1 MAVKGE
7 QVLVLACLLAIF
19 LNHSIFVSCQT
30 SPLSTETTTNDVTTT
45 GAQTTIEETTVT
57 TEAATTQAP
66 TTTTT
71 QLPTLPPTVVASVTD
86 IAPCPC
92 DLTGNACDVNC
103 CCDLDCTS
111 DDREV
116 FSGCVESS
124 GNVDDRIC
132 VQKEILLL
140 ENAPFPKNYTQD
152 GLFCIYFD
160 NYDERNYYNIP
171 SLITDTTIFGNY
183 VSKYAGYNYATQQT
197 GQSTINNFYK
207 VGDPVYIVYQSLTT
221 GFLGL
226 PSSLTS
232 TGCSNSPLA
241 YLKDETSSCVRQF
254 TTLDQTTCESTSLSA
269 LSYYTGFRLVTTP
282 YLFTY
287 IVNGTVITTTTQS
300 TTVTTTT
307 PSPPVSTDN
316 STAAV
321 TVPTTTT
328 TAATTTTDTN
338 ITTTVTIVT
347 TELPTTV
354 APSPIDL
361 YNNTY
366 TIDIGLSTVQ
376 CRDSA
381 GNNITCTFP
390 TGSVPAPTYNTVTS
404 TCQNVVTQ
412 VEYEMTYDG
421 TNGIST
427 ADVKFVLQDITTTNL
442 PLSQTFTSKFTGV
455 NDVNVTE
462 RSGNPGYIVGKPVR
476 AGIRYINE
484 SFGNRNIIVENGY
497 DLSLVK
503 SSATGTCLT
512 DVGNRVQ
519 VNFGQEMRSGC
530 LISFNLGPTTMADDC
545 IAMQQM
551 INVALEGSDDY
562 VNVEPIKNRY
572 VATFGNSE
580 PEQTGDWVPI
590 LQFPAGTTGASPVQN
605 LDGPS
610 CQLSMGMHIQVVYSS
625 LGSKA
630 NPQAK
635 ILGVAFIYEKLQT
648 ITYTCSGST
657 CQPGNANVDQSFEI
671 SQSVSFVDV
680 SAPAT
685 GAVGDAPIFIA
696 KIPNDF
702 FYPFGTGTGSSIR
715 LAGPYLFCIALLTII
730 VNTVFV

>member
-1 MAVKGE
+1 MAAKGE
-7 QVLVLACLLAIF
+7 QVLVLACLLTIF

-30 SPLSTETTTNDVTTT
+30 SPLSIETTTNDVTTT
-45 GAQTTIEETTVT
+45 GAQTTVEETTVT

-111 DDREV
+111 ADREV

-160 NYDERNYYNIP
+160 NYDKRNYYNIP
-171 SLITDTTIFGNY
+171 SLITDTTIFENY

-197 GQSTINNFYK
+197 GQSAINNFYK

-254 TTLDQTTCESTSLSA
+254 TTLDQTTCESTTSLSA

-287 IVNGTVITTTTQS
+287 IVNGTVITTTTQP

-307 PSPPVSTDN
+307 PSPP
-316 STAAV
+316 
-321 TVPTTTT
+321 
-328 TAATTTTDTN
+328 
-338 ITTTVTIVT
+338 
-347 TELPTTV
+347 V

-381 GNNITCTFP
+381 GNNITCPFP
-390 TGSVPAPTYNTVTS
+390 TGSVPAPTYNTGTS

-412 VEYEMTYDG
+412 VKYEMTYDG

-427 ADVKFVLQDITTTNL
+427 ADVRFVLQDITTTNL
-442 PLSQTFTSKFTGV
+442 PLFQTFTSKFTGV

-512 DVGNRVQ
+512 DAGNRVQ

-530 LISFNLGPTTMADDC
+530 LIRFNLGMTTMADYC
-545 IAMQQM
+545 TAMQQI

-562 VNVEPIKNRY
+562 VNTEPIKNRY

-648 ITYTCSGST
+648 ITYTCSGSS

-702 FYPFGTGTGSSIR
+702 FYPFGTGAGSSIR

-730 VNTVFV
+730 ANAVFV

>member
-1 MAVKGE
+1 MIGPSN
-7 QVLVLACLLAIF
+7 LV
-19 LNHSIFVSCQT
+19 
-30 SPLSTETTTNDVTTT
+30 
-45 GAQTTIEETTVT
+45 
-57 TEAATTQAP
+57 
-66 TTTTT
+66 
-71 QLPTLPPTVVASVTD
+71 
-86 IAPCPC
+86 
-92 DLTGNACDVNC
+92 
-103 CCDLDCTS
+103 
-111 DDREV
+111 
-116 FSGCVESS
+116 
-124 GNVDDRIC
+124 
-132 VQKEILLL
+132 
-140 ENAPFPKNYTQD
+140 
-152 GLFCIYFD
+152 
-160 NYDERNYYNIP
+160 YDERNYYNIP
-171 SLITDTTIFGNY
+171 SLITDTTIFENY
-183 VSKYAGYNYATQQT
+183 VSKYAGYNYASQQT

-254 TTLDQTTCESTSLSA
+254 TTFDRAACESTTSLSA

-316 STAAV
+316 STSAV

-328 TAATTTTDTN
+328 TAATT
-338 ITTTVTIVT
+338 
-347 TELPTTV
+347 TTV

-412 VEYEMTYDG
+412 V
-421 TNGIST
+421 
-427 ADVKFVLQDITTTNL
+427 
-442 PLSQTFTSKFTGV
+442 

-503 SSATGTCLT
+503 SSAAGTCLT
-512 DVGNRVQ
+512 DAGNRVQ

-530 LISFNLGPTTMADDC
+530 LIRFNLDTTTMSADYC
-545 IAMQQM
+545 TAMQQI

-605 LDGPS
+605 LDGLS

-635 ILGVAFIYEKLQT
+635 ILGVAFIYEKPQT
-648 ITYTCSGST
+648 ITYTCSGSS

-696 KIPNDF
+696 KVPNDF
-702 FYPFGTGTGSSIR
+702 FYPFGTGSGSSIR
-715 LAGPYLFCIALLTII
+715 LAGPYLFCIALLTVI
-730 VNTVFV
+730 VNTLFV

>member
-1 MAVKGE
+1 MFA
-7 QVLVLACLLAIF
+7 F
-19 LNHSIFVSCQT
+19 DS
-30 SPLSTETTTNDVTTT
+30 
-45 GAQTTIEETTVT
+45 
-57 TEAATTQAP
+57 
-66 TTTTT
+66 
-71 QLPTLPPTVVASVTD
+71 
-86 IAPCPC
+86 
-92 DLTGNACDVNC
+92 
-103 CCDLDCTS
+103 
-111 DDREV
+111 
-116 FSGCVESS
+116 
-124 GNVDDRIC
+124 VDDRLC
-132 VQKEILLL
+132 VQEEILLL

-160 NYDERNYYNIP
+160 NYNKRNYYNIP
-171 SLITDTTIFGNY
+171 SLITDTTTFENY
-183 VSKYAGYNYATQQT
+183 VNKYAGYTYATEQT

-207 VGDPVYIVYQSLTT
+207 VGDPVYIVYQSLAT

-232 TGCSNSPLA
+232 TGCSNSPVA

-254 TTLDQTTCESTSLSA
+254 TTLNQTTCESTTSFSA
-269 LSYYTGFRLVTTP
+269 PSYYTGFRVVTTP

-328 TAATTTTDTN
+328 GAATTTTDTN

-347 TELPTTV
+347 TEPPTTV
-354 APSPIDL
+354 APFEIDL

-376 CRDSA
+376 CRDST
-381 GNNITCTFP
+381 GNNITCNFP
-390 TGSVPAPTYNTVTS
+390 TGSVPAPTYNTSTA

-412 VEYEMTYDG
+412 VEYEITHDG

-427 ADVKFVLQDITTTNL
+427 ADVKFVLQDITTSNL

-484 SFGNRNIIVENGY
+484 SFGNRMIIVENGY

-512 DVGNRVQ
+512 DAGNRVQ

-530 LISFNLGPTTMADDC
+530 LIRFNLDTVTVAEYC
-545 IAMQQM
+545 NAMQQA
-551 INVALEGSDDY
+551 INIALEGSSDY

-590 LQFPAGTTGASPVQN
+590 LQFPAGTTTSSQS

-610 CQLSMGMHIQVVYSS
+610 CQLSMGMHIQIVYSN

-635 ILGVAFIYEKLQT
+635 ILGVGFIYDQLQT

-696 KIPNDF
+696 KVPNDF
-702 FYPFGTGTGSSIR
+702 FYPFGTGAGSSIR
-715 LAGPYLFCIALLTII
+715 LATPYLFCIALFTVI
-730 VNTVFV
+730 VNTLFV